1 MPSEV
6 IDSPGVSV
14 EDRLKHIDNWRCAMS
29 KHKHYFDYWQQHGE
43 EKIKEAIE
51 ALEDAAKAIED
62 VKPVFRS
69 SMKSKVVSNCAGE
82 TIRKLVAHLK
92 SKPAATLV
100 KETWG

>member
-1 MPSEV
+1 MNTQPSV
-6 IDSPGVSV
+6 SPQPSDAGGL
-14 EDRLKHIDNWRCAMS
+14 RA
-29 KHKHYFDYWQQHGE
+29 HYIDYWQRHGE

-51 ALEDAAKAIED
+51 ALENAAKVID
-62 VKPVFRS
+62 GIKPVFWS
-69 SMKSKVVSNCAGE
+69 SRKNEVVSNCAGE

>member
-1 MPSEV
+1 
-6 IDSPGVSV
+6 
-14 EDRLKHIDNWRCAMS
+14 MS
-29 KHKHYFDYWQQHGE
+29 KDYFYYWQQHGE

-51 ALEDAAKAIED
+51 ALENAAKLIED
-62 VKPVFRS
+62 IKPVFWS
-69 SMKSKVVSNCAGE
+69 STKNEVVSNFAGE

>member
-1 MPSEV
+1 MRSEV
-6 IDSPGVSV
+6 IDSPVVSA
-14 EDRLKHIDNWRCAMS
+14 ENRLKHIDHWRCAMS

-43 EKIKEAIE
+43 EKIHEAIE
-51 ALEDAAKAIED
+51 ALENAAKAIED
-62 VKPVFRS
+62 VKPVFWS
-69 SMKSKVVSNCAGE
+69 SMKSEVVSNCAGK